1 MIFGDLRLKL
11 YPGLALLIQDTQGQG
26 GGGDQ
31 EQKHQEEV
39 NPLDQTNIKRVKI
52 TIINKYNLLDLSLP
66 PKPSFHLLMINIIR
80 IKVIFGLVTDAN
92 NSINVLCSS

>member
-1 MIFGDLRLKL
+1 MQL
-11 YPGLALLIQDTQGQG
+11 YPGLALLVQDTQGQG

-31 EQKHQEEV
+31 EQQHQEEV
-39 NPLDQTNIKRVKI
+39 NPLDQTNIKGEQCP
-52 TIINKYNLLDLSLP
+52 INKYNLLDLSLP
-66 PKPSFHLLMINIIR
+66 PKSSFHLLMINIIR